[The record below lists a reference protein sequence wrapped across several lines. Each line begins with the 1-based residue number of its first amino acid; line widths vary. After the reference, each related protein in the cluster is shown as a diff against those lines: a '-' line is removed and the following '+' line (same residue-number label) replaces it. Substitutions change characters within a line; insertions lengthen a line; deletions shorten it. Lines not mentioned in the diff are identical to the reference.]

1 MYSNQANL
9 GGGLYI
15 EGTATLTNTNVYS
28 NQADSY
34 GNGSGGG
41 VYVLSNGV
49 ANFESCNIHDNTA
62 FSTHYG
68 YGGGLYIE
76 GTATLT
82 NTNVYS
88 NTATWGVLAFVPLL
102 QTESLTSPQA
112 AISMTT
118 RFAMCVAVAVVVE
131 LSLRVANPCVSC
143 KIHRQLH

>member
-88 NTATWGVLAFVPLL
+88 NKATRGVVVFVSAP
-102 QTESLTSPQA
+102 TEWLTLKA

-118 RFAMCVAVAVVVE
+118 RFLCSAVAS
-131 LSLRVANPCVSC
+131 LSTLTEW
-143 KIHRQLH
+143 LTL